1 MGFDAHEE
9 EQCRLLR
16 KAVKQA
22 GITSAELWL
31 TYFSMGGAVGEY
43 EVDAYLQG
51 LYPLPPLQRD
61 LLASA
66 ANELIDALPALPH
79 ALYSADLEEQDE
91 EEKDEAHD
99 SGPAEGSTGHDRG
112 EGRLDERSHGERSPD
127 TDRARGKDSK

>member
-9 EQCRLLR
+9 EQSRLLR

-22 GITSAELWL
+22 KITSAELWL

-51 LYPLPPLQRD
+51 LYSLPPLQRD
-61 LLASA
+61 LLARA

-79 ALYSADLEEQDE
+79 APYAADLEEKDE
-91 EEKDEAHD
+91 EETDEAHG
-99 SGPAEGSTGHDRG
+99 SGPTEGSTGSGRG
-112 EGRLDERSHGERSPD
+112 ESSHGEGGRGERSRD